1 MYLDTY
7 EGDNWI
13 LTQQVARFLVK
24 ELGRLANG
32 KEVSASTS
40 YLARLAS
47 GDTTSSFRISKV
59 EQLTDLNVQVDLFA
73 TRAARV
79 AFELG
84 QALQSGR
91 AWSDLNVECWNAS
104 VAHTEYTV
112 MRAFADKV
120 EEIKKDQY
128 APIHDTVKM
137 LCDLVSFFGRQFLIN
152 ITYIV
157 LTSPF
162 SLLSPTSLVLHKL
175 PSWQHRLFMPLTS
188 PSSMNFT
195 APCCTAFPNKLF
207 L

>member
-1 MYLDTY
+1 VKLFILSDTY

-13 LTQQVARFLVK
+13 LTQQVARFMVK

-40 YLARLAS
+40 YLSRLAS
-47 GDTTSSFRISKV
+47 GDVSSSLRISKA

-84 QALQSGR
+84 QALRSGR
-91 AWSDLNVECWNAS
+91 PWSDLNVECWNVS

-120 EEIKKDQY
+120 EEIRKGEY
-128 APIHDTVKM
+128 APIHDTIKM
-137 LCDLVSFFGRQFLIN
+137 LCDMVSFPKMTCI
-152 ITYIV
+152 
-157 LTSPF
+157 
-162 SLLSPTSLVLHKL
+162 
-175 PSWQHRLFMPLTS
+175 
-188 PSSMNFT
+188 
-195 APCCTAFPNKLF
+195 
-207 L
+207 

>member
-1 MYLDTY
+1 MHPDTY

-47 GDTTSSFRISKV
+47 GDTSSSFRISKV

-84 QALQSGR
+84 QALKSGR

-120 EEIKKDQY
+120 EEIKKDQF
-128 APIHDTVKM
+128 APIHDTLKM
-137 LCDLVSFFGRQFLIN
+137 LCDMVSF
-152 ITYIV
+152 
-157 LTSPF
+157 
-162 SLLSPTSLVLHKL
+162 
-175 PSWQHRLFMPLTS
+175 M
-188 PSSMNFT
+188 MT
-195 APCCTAFPNKLF
+195 AYDQYHV
-207 L
+207 